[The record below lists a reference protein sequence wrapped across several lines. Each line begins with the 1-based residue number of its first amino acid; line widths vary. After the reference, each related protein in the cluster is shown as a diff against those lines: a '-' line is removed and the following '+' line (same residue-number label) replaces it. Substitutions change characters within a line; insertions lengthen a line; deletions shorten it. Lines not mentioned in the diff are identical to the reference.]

1 LVVKSEY
8 QIAITRTKPMKSIA
22 AVAPQ
27 VSYTALYFILLFKYI
42 DGIQYVV
49 QIKMFKQMLQI
60 LFGKQTSR
68 YINYLQ

>member
-1 LVVKSEY
+1 
-8 QIAITRTKPMKSIA
+8 MKSIA

-49 QIKMFKQMLQI
+49 QIKLFKQMLQI
-60 LFGKQTSR
+60 LLVSK
-68 YINYLQ
+68 LQGS